1 MSGPDADDDKAAL
14 RAKLDALTEKIRA
27 QRPAAPPPGTG
38 PHTQGG
44 DGFGAAMSL
53 GVKAGSEF
61 VAAILV
67 GGAIGF
73 GLDWAFHTKPFL
85 TIVFFMLGVAAGT
98 VNVIRATSPKG
109 ATLNRTSRLS
119 DVKPLA
125 KDEPR
130 EGPPGA
136 SGHKE

>member
-1 MSGPDADDDKAAL
+1 MSGPDAEDEQAAL
-14 RAKLDALTEKIRA
+14 HAKLDALTEKIRA
-27 QRPAAPPPGTG
+27 QRPAVPLSGTG
-38 PHTQGG
+38 PQPQGG

-53 GVKAGSEF
+53 SLKAGSEF

-73 GLDWAFHTKPFL
+73 GLDWVLHTKPFL

-109 ATLNRTSRLS
+109 SATNPISRLS
-119 DVKPLA
+119 DAKPLA